1 MSNTETF
8 HPKHLSFSRI
18 ISITLPASLGIFILT
33 VFESKDISLYL
44 CEALE
49 IQWLNNIIYASP
61 FGSYNEKNYFQ
72 SLPSF
77 KVSGLRYKYLDYLF
91 LQKAFNN

>member
-61 FGSYNEKNYFQ
+61 FGSYNEKIISNFFPA
-72 SLPSF
+72 L
-77 KVSGLRYKYLDYLF
+77 KF
-91 LQKAFNN
+91 LV